1 MVSAERRAVRLGY
14 AGSQSGETEQIGGAC
29 MIDSK
34 GNVRPEGMFDRVIV
48 VGDVLKRLVK
58 QECPQ
63 RLPKECPKLP
73 AEKERP

>member
-1 MVSAERRAVRLGY
+1 
-14 AGSQSGETEQIGGAC
+14 

>member
-1 MVSAERRAVRLGY
+1 
-14 AGSQSGETEQIGGAC
+14 

-34 GNVRPEGMFDRVIV
+34 GNVRLEGMFNRVRLAPEAQLAYDTRGVV
-48 VGDVLKRLVK
+48 VGDVLK
-58 QECPQ
+58 

>member
-1 MVSAERRAVRLGY
+1 MGMRAHNLGKPNRL
-14 AGSQSGETEQIGGAC
+14 GAC

-34 GNVRPEGMFDRVIV
+34 GTVRLEGMFDRVIV

-73 AEKERP
+73 TEKERP